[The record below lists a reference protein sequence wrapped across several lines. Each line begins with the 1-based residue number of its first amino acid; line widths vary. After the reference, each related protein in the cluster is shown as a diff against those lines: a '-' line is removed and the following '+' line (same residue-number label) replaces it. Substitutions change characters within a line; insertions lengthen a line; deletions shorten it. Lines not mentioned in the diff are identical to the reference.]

1 MSNATAPAA
10 GWYPD
15 PQNPAQHR
23 WWNGIAWTEDITAR
37 AAAPHEQQAQ
47 QHDPQLAQQHA
58 QALAQHQAQQVA
70 QQQAE
75 QLAAQQQY
83 YALQQAHAQQ
93 AQALAQA
100 QAHAAVAGGGPAA
113 APAYAPAQAARPVAH
128 PSQPGVPL
136 TVGDPRYNHD
146 RFVVVQKIRPLVNKY
161 EVHAAVDGAGKHPDP
176 GAFVAYVQQKRVS
189 MRGLITF
196 YGDESRSEETL
207 GLQGDKVLMLKGT
220 YTLRDPKTG
229 APIGSIQRRLGASIF
244 FKSTWDIFDPAGR
257 MVASATESNTF
268 LAIARRYLSNIALLI
283 PYSFSITAGNDAAA
297 YGISPGAQLGMYTRR
312 WGIRDVYDFD
322 LTRDTDRLLDRRM
335 AVALAVALDALQGR

>member
-15 PQNPAQHR
+15 PQDPARHR
-23 WWNGIAWTEDITAR
+23 WWNGIAWTEDITAG
-37 AAAPHEQQAQ
+37 ATAPHQQQAQ
-47 QHDPQLAQQHA
+47 QHDPQFAQQHA
-58 QALAQHQAQQVA
+58 QALAQ

-93 AQALAQA
+93 AQA
-100 QAHAAVAGGGPAA
+100 HAAVAGGGPTA
-113 APAYAPAQAARPVAH
+113 APAYAPTQATTPVAH

-146 RFVVVQKIRPLVNKY
+146 RFVVVQRIRPLVNKY

-196 YGDESRSEETL
+196 YGDESRGQETL
-207 GLQGDKVLMLKGT
+207 ALQGDKKLMLKGT
-220 YTLRDPKTG
+220 YTLRDPQTG

-244 FKSTWDIFDPAGR
+244 FKSTWDVFDTAGR
-257 MVASATESNTF
+257 MVASATEANTF

-322 LTRDTDRLLDRRM
+322 LTRDTNRLLDRRM

>member
-15 PQNPAQHR
+15 PQNPSQHR
-23 WWNGIAWTEDITAR
+23 WWNGVSWTEDVAAG

-47 QHDPQLAQQHA
+47 Q
-58 QALAQHQAQQVA
+58 
-70 QQQAE
+70 
-75 QLAAQQQY
+75 QY
-83 YALQQAHAQQ
+83 LALQQAHAQQ
-93 AQALAQA
+93 HAQAQQAQA
-100 QAHAAVAGGGPAA
+100 QAQHYAQAQQAQAQAQVQAHAA
-113 APAYAPAQAARPVAH
+113 AQPH
-128 PSQPGVPL
+128 PGVPL
-136 TVGDPRYNHD
+136 TAGDPRYDHD

-161 EVHAAVDGAGKHPDP
+161 EVHAAVDGAGTHPDP

-196 YGDESRSEETL
+196 YDDESRGQETL
-207 GLQGDKVLMLKGT
+207 TLQGDKVLMLKGT
-220 YTLRDPKTG
+220 YTLRDPQTG

-244 FKSTWDIFDPAGR
+244 FKSTWDVFDPAGR

-283 PYSFSITAGNDAAA
+283 PYSFSITAGTDAAA

-312 WGIRDVYDFD
+312 WGLRDVYDFD
-322 LTRDTDRLLDRRM
+322 LSRDSDRLLDRRL